1 MTEVYMWMKGL
12 EANLPAPGIASRL
25 YLATDKGRWYLDEVT
40 HWERTNLNP
49 MGVYNSAT
57 TYTKHDLVTYNG
69 EAWRALQTVTG
80 VTPVAGV
87 NWEKWIAKGD
97 VGPSGT
103 VSSGAFIAT
112 QTASQV
118 DLPINAFTKVLF
130 GGAGVNQ
137 GTWFDITNSR
147 YLPLQ
152 AGYFTFHAKVV
163 LSGAGVLDQKPA
175 ILSFY
180 KNGVRV
186 WDLDK
191 INTSGTAPQALRG
204 GINGI
209 IANGTTDYFELFV
222 YHNSSATAVNTASTA
237 SETWFSGRFTGT

>member
-1 MTEVYMWMKGL
+1 MTKLIMWSKGL
-12 EANLPAPGIASRL
+12 ESALPAPGVASRL
-25 YLATDKGRWYLDEVT
+25 YLATDKGRWYLDNGT
-40 HWERTNLNP
+40 TWDYTNLNP
-49 MGVYNSAT
+49 MGVYSGAV
-57 TYTKHDLVTYNG
+57 TYQKHDLVTFGG

-80 VTPVAGV
+80 VSPVAGV

-97 VGPSGT
+97 TGPAGT
-103 VSSGAFIAT
+103 VSTGAFIAT

-118 DLPINAFTKVLF
+118 DLPINAFTKILF

-137 GTWFDITNSR
+137 GTWFDTTNAR

-152 AGYFTFHAKVV
+152 AGYYTFSAKVV

-204 GINGI
+204 SINGI
-209 IANGTTDYFELFV
+209 LANGTTDYFELYIF
-222 YHNSSATAVNTASTA
+222 HNSSATAVNTANA
-237 SETWFSGRFTGT
+237 AAETWFSGRFTGS